1 MAVFMQSLFPGSGAS
16 TVAATVAGM
25 LAEDAGR
32 VLVINAAGSGAL
44 DIHFNLPL
52 ERTPSAG
59 WRITKSVDFTDRSL
73 DALLAE
79 KDLLH
84 SRSPYGEILVD
95 LGGRSASL
103 MEKIGCKDHL
113 FLTVADADTHAAAAL
128 AGLKTCPNEYV
139 LINKK
144 LPYSAVNRDIV
155 QFMQSL
161 AQEGLGVCP
170 VSIPYDDFIAAAAL
184 NRYEASAAYP
194 YSAAVGCIR
203 SLSAWIYAMR
213 RRVSG
218 EFRGVCEDA
227 GFEGA
232 TIADSCLRG
241 PADGA

>member
-1 MAVFMQSLFPGSGAS
+1 MAVFMQSLFPGAGAS

-52 ERTPSAG
+52 ERAPGAA
-59 WRITKSVDFTDRSL
+59 WRITKTVD
-73 DALLAE
+73 LAE
-79 KDLLH
+79 WTPQELLSH
-84 SRSPYGEILVD
+84 KEGLRSRSQYGEILID
-95 LGGRSASL
+95 LGGRSEAL
-103 MEKIGCKDHL
+103 MEAVGCENHL

-128 AGLKTCPNEYV
+128 AGLKTRRNEYV

-161 AQEGLGVCP
+161 SQEGLGVCP
-170 VSIPYDDFIAAAAL
+170 VSIPYDDFIAVAAL

-218 EFRGVCEDA
+218 EFTGVRRDA
-227 GFEGA
+227 GFDGA
-232 TIADSCLRG
+232 TIADSCLKE